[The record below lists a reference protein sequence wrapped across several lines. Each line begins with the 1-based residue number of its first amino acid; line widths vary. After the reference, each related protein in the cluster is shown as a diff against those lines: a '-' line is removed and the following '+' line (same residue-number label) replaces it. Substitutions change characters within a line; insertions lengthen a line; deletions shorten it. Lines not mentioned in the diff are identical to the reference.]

1 MARDLTADLSCEIN
15 NSGHEKMK
23 TKQLLVIPLLSTIFT
38 AACGT
43 QNPSNNSV
51 DLHAGMDHSK
61 MDHGTMDH
69 SAMKS
74 SPNAAAADYDLQFID
89 TMILHHQ
96 GAVDMAK
103 ILPEKAQ
110 HSDIKKLGVVI
121 IAAQE
126 REIGEMKAW
135 REKWF
140 AGKPAAINMDLSGMN
155 VSMAGMDMRKLGSL
169 SGNAFDLE
177 FIRQM
182 IPHHE
187 GAIAMAQEALKR
199 SQKDEVKTLA
209 KSIINEQQG
218 EIDEM
223 KRWQSEWS
231 K

>member
-1 MARDLTADLSCEIN
+1 
-15 NSGHEKMK
+15 MK
-23 TKQLLVIPLLSTIFT
+23 IKHVLVLAIVSTVFA

-43 QNPSNNSV
+43 QSSSNNAA
-51 DLHAGMDHSK
+51 DPHAGMDHSK
-61 MDHGTMDH
+61 MDH

-74 SPNAAAADYDLQFID
+74 SPDAAKADYDLQFID
-89 TMILHHQ
+89 TMIVHHQ

-103 ILPEKAQ
+103 MLPKGEHAE
-110 HSDIKKLGVVI
+110 IKKIGIVI

-126 REIGEMKAW
+126 REIGDMKAW

-140 AGKPAAINMDLSGMN
+140 ASKPTAINMELSGMTA
-155 VSMAGMDMRKLGSL
+155 SMAGMDMKKLDSL

-177 FIRQM
+177 FIKQM

-187 GAIAMAQEALKR
+187 GAIAMAREALNKTK
-199 SQKDEVKTLA
+199 KDEIRKLA
-209 KSIINEQQG
+209 EAIVTEQQG

>member
-1 MARDLTADLSCEIN
+1 
-15 NSGHEKMK
+15 MK
-23 TKQLLVIPLLSTIFT
+23 IKHVLILAILSTLFV
-38 AACGT
+38 AACGS
-43 QNPSNNSV
+43 QSSSNNTV
-51 DLHAGMDHSK
+51 NPHAGMDHSK
-61 MDHGTMDH
+61 MDH

-74 SPNAAAADYDLQFID
+74 SPDAAMADYDLQFID
-89 TMILHHQ
+89 TMIVHHQ

-103 ILPEKAQ
+103 MLSEKGQ
-110 HSDIKKLGVVI
+110 HSEIKKLGIVI

-140 AGKPAAINMDLSGMN
+140 AGKPPAVNMDLAGMN
-155 VSMAGMDMRKLGSL
+155 ASMAGMDMKKLGSL

-177 FIRQM
+177 FIKQM

-199 SQKDEVKTLA
+199 SQKEEVKTLA

-223 KRWQSEWS
+223 KRWQGEWS

>member
-1 MARDLTADLSCEIN
+1 MRIKHTLV
-15 NSGHEKMK
+15 
-23 TKQLLVIPLLSTIFT
+23 LVIASVVFA
-38 AACGT
+38 AACGS
-43 QNPSNNSV
+43 QSSPNNPA
-51 DLHAGMDHSK
+51 DPHAGMDHSK
-61 MDHGTMDH
+61 MDH

-74 SPNAAAADYDLQFID
+74 SPDAAKADYDLQFID
-89 TMILHHQ
+89 TMIVHHQ

-103 ILPEKAQ
+103 MLPEKAE
-110 HSDIKKLGVVI
+110 HSEIKKLGIVI

-126 REIGEMKAW
+126 REIGDMKAW

-140 AGKPAAINMDLSGMN
+140 AGKPPAINMELSGMTA
-155 VSMAGMDMRKLGSL
+155 SMVGMDMKKLGSL

-177 FIRQM
+177 FIKQM

-218 EIDEM
+218 EIDEI
-223 KRWQSEWS
+223 KRWQGEWN

>member
-1 MARDLTADLSCEIN
+1 
-15 NSGHEKMK
+15 MK
-23 TKQLLVIPLLSTIFT
+23 KIKHLFVLAIASVAFA
-38 AACGT
+38 AACGSQSST
-43 QNPSNNSV
+43 NNPV
-51 DLHAGMDHSK
+51 DPHAGMDHSK
-61 MDHGTMDH
+61 MDH

-74 SPNAAAADYDLQFID
+74 SPDAAKADYDLQFID
-89 TMILHHQ
+89 TMIVHHQ

-103 ILPEKAQ
+103 MLPEKAQ
-110 HSDIKKLGVVI
+110 HSEIKKLGIVI

-140 AGKPAAINMDLSGMN
+140 AGKPPAINMELAGMTA
-155 VSMAGMDMRKLGSL
+155 SMAGMDMKKLGSL

-177 FIRQM
+177 FIKQM

-218 EIDEM
+218 EIEEM

>member
-1 MARDLTADLSCEIN
+1 
-15 NSGHEKMK
+15 MK
-23 TKQLLVIPLLSTIFT
+23 VKHLLVFAIASTLFV
-38 AACGT
+38 AACGS
-43 QNPSNNSV
+43 QSSSNNAV
-51 DLHAGMDHSK
+51 DPHAGMDHSK
-61 MDHGTMDH
+61 MDHG
-69 SAMKS
+69 SMKS

-89 TMILHHQ
+89 TMIVHHQ

-103 ILPEKAQ
+103 MLPGKAE
-110 HSDIKKLGVVI
+110 HAEIKKLGIVI

-135 REKWF
+135 RDKWF
-140 AGKPAAINMDLSGMN
+140 AGKPPAINMELAGMN
-155 VSMAGMDMRKLGSL
+155 ASMAGMDMKKLGSL

-177 FIRQM
+177 FIKQM

-209 KSIINEQQG
+209 GIIIKEQQG

-223 KRWQSEWS
+223 KRWQGEWS

>member
-1 MARDLTADLSCEIN
+1 
-15 NSGHEKMK
+15 MK
-23 TKQLLVIPLLSTIFT
+23 GRNLLVIAIVSSLFA
-38 AACGT
+38 AACST
-43 QNPSNNSV
+43 QNSSNKAV
-51 DLHAGMDHSK
+51 DPQAGMDHSK

-74 SPNAAAADYDLQFID
+74 SPNSAAADYDLQFID
-89 TMILHHQ
+89 TMIVHHQ

-103 ILPEKAQ
+103 MLPEKAH
-110 HSDIKKLGVVI
+110 HSAIKKLGVVI

-126 REIGEMKAW
+126 REIAEMKAG

-140 AGKPAAINMDLSGMN
+140 AGKPPAINMDLSGMN
-155 VSMAGMDMRKLGSL
+155 ASMAGMDMKKLGSL

-177 FIRQM
+177 FIKQM

-223 KRWQSEWS
+223 KRWQGEWS

>member
-1 MARDLTADLSCEIN
+1 
-15 NSGHEKMK
+15 MK
-23 TKQLLVIPLLSTIFT
+23 GKNLLVIAILSTLFV
-38 AACGT
+38 AACGS
-43 QNPSNNSV
+43 QSSSNNTV
-51 DLHAGMDHSK
+51 DPHAGMDHSN
-61 MDHGTMDH
+61 MDH

-74 SPNAAAADYDLQFID
+74 SPDAASVDYDLQFID
-89 TMILHHQ
+89 TMIVHHR

-103 ILPEKAQ
+103 MLPKGEHAE
-110 HSDIKKLGVVI
+110 IKKIGIVI

-126 REIGEMKAW
+126 REIAEMKAW

-140 AGKPAAINMDLSGMN
+140 AGKPPAINMELSGMTA
-155 VSMAGMDMRKLGSL
+155 SMAGMDMKKLGSL

-177 FIRQM
+177 FIKQM

-199 SQKDEVKTLA
+199 SQKAEVKTLA

-223 KRWQSEWS
+223 RRWQGEWS